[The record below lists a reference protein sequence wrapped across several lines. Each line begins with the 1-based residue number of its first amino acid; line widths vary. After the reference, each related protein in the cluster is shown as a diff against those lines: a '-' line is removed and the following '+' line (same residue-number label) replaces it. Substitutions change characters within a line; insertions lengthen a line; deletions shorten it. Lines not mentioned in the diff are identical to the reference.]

1 MALGGRDGKEEDR
14 DTVGWEM
21 INSEATH
28 IKNKAI

>member
-1 MALGGRDGKEEDR
+1 MALGGRDRKKGVR